1 MSKTIHDDK
10 WFTVKIL
17 TEQKDEIEKILKTT
31 NDFLSMP
38 EFVRVAINEKL
49 RSANK

>member
-17 TEQKDEIEKILKTT
+17 TEQKDEIDKVIERT

-49 RSANK
+49 KRVLK